1 VAGSQ
6 LADVFA
12 AVGLN
17 PGLRRV
23 QLALFAFNV
32 GQHGRPIARGVKLGA
47 KVERQSYDIYAALAV
62 HRAVAMGK
70 GREVA
75 LVDTTF
81 RKCATDHD
89 DGAVAVAPL
98 CCARPLAKAPPP
110 GAQRET
116 QGTI

>member
-1 VAGSQ
+1 MHETLELRALVANRSS
-6 LADVFA
+6 AD
-12 AVGLN
+12 
-17 PGLRRV
+17 
-23 QLALFAFNV
+23 
-32 GQHGRPIARGVKLGA
+32 RGVKLGA

-110 GAQRET
+110 GAQR
-116 QGTI
+116 